1 MDFTIYSIGN
11 TEFLYEVI
19 MGLRRMF
26 DFGFSSLHI
35 LVGATALL
43 SLMALVVKSWI
54 NPNSNPVQSWFIGLF
69 MFMLLCGPMSKVDV
83 TIESIRTGQV
93 YYVDDAPGIVAIA
106 AMMTSGMY
114 GLSRDYEDSFASTD
128 GYLAGQFLDPMRALI
143 SLDNFGYLSAE
154 ETESGLDLQKYSIQ
168 ASMNNYLID
177 CAIWDMQLGGSDAEI
192 KAEDLKNA
200 NIDELLDAIKVN
212 SPSRSTYIHIN
223 SPSFEYLTC
232 PNAYNKIRGYLYSND
247 FNDVVDHF
255 LQKQNLNPLSVP
267 DGINT
272 ITAGMSS
279 MSAYEVARGR
289 YLSSKIAQA
298 SQAVGDKF
306 ALRGEIT
313 LIETKSQRHYQ
324 MASDRNLT
332 LELSI
337 GFVTFLEAFVFFL
350 IPVMAIMLVMG
361 ADAMKGVAMFF
372 GVTIWV
378 NLWPVTMSAI
388 NLFTLL
394 ALQGRFT
401 DGGSGG
407 GSISAT
413 TFGMWGNTI
422 ATIESYIAVASAL
435 AAAVPMITLY
445 ILHRGVH
452 TMMGVS
458 SKTTPDTNIDSKKMS
473 PDITTAANA
482 GSTKEADT
490 QIMASTTAANLDQH
504 KAAIGQNDV
513 SINPSAGKESGYLK
527 NVAAESSRVG
537 ASSVQQQDVEKQ
549 SASLQSTASESRAAT
564 LSAVKDYKT
573 GQSTDSVDLSN
584 LSEDEAYMAS
594 QTMALMDKHGLSHS
608 DAYEQALQIE
618 AGAGVQA
625 TIQAGKTG
633 SKSLKH
639 GNTRSTDSTGAS
651 AGLSGKAAA
660 AIRAKGAAAKQV
672 SSGNEFSDDE
682 RAQMAETLKQT
693 RSSSIKAATTQSAST
708 GQTNTAALS
717 RTEGV
722 VNAYTDLNELQASKA
737 EGETASIASKIGAAA
752 HTGEIQNAQTGAGKH
767 SIPGIVDGL
776 SDKSVHQALGSL
788 VGTEGMKGL
797 NKDEKRE
804 KLASILSGDESGNFD
819 RGNFQFHKDR
829 LNTGDNA
836 RLPEAQK
843 NNIALA
849 STVSSL
855 AGRMSQNRSVLGV
868 DENGKNVPMSSKV
881 TALNQANAE
890 RVATGEAIN
899 GLAKELGSAS
909 LYSVGDELI
918 SSAGAPNAR
927 NGFASPIN
935 TTGVDAEKLSS
946 AVSEG
951 IKTDPTANYNHNDSN
966 NAVNAHA
973 NNGSGQ
979 VEQSGLNGMAQ
990 VESNA
995 GPIKKETD
1003 SMNANK
1009 LGSAFESM
1017 KLLSGKANNLGQSA
1031 IGAIGSL
1038 FTSSVGEN
1046 VTSAMVKNGTGANA
1060 NGDLLVTG
1068 YGILA
1073 NNTPEAIKNLLNS
1086 AAEGKGAIING
1097 NNLSPSETQLYA
1109 GAVSAAM
1116 QPEALAGFND
1126 ALNLQDAKIAQQQ
1139 PNNPYRNAKDNIAA
1153 IQNMNGS
1160 ERLNTALDEG
1170 RLLATYAS
1178 LANLSRSET
1187 ADAVKAMNGESTF
1200 LGLGDQNYARHL
1212 GNLNALSEQMGG
1224 GKPYDPSQYSGSDKI
1239 NSGNLESHIVGG
1251 NFDPNASALA
1261 RMAIANYN
1269 DTGLTTGVDFND
1281 LIAANIEQLRGQ
1293 SGGPSGMNLEYTQFD
1308 ESAIADLNK
1317 IANGLEAAGMSG
1329 QAMAIRNSLSNI
1341 SGQEQ
1346 TRVGY
1351 GASQSRA
1358 YENAVV
1364 SNGLN
1369 MDGVSQS
1376 SKDFASNAIYGT
1388 GNSSQLS
1395 SSDLGDVNKIISGLS
1410 GAPDAQYKLSTATL
1424 SEFPSNTNLQD
1435 SFNKADISADV
1446 ARQASDILTYG
1457 AGSSSGN
1464 YSEVERQELTDLAD
1478 TLEANNLLSESVEI
1492 RNALER

>member
-114 GLSRDYEDSFASTD
+114 GLSKDYEDSFASTD

-223 SPSFEYLTC
+223 SPSFEFLTC

-473 PDITTAANA
+473 PDITSAANA
-482 GSTKEADT
+482 GSTKEADMQMT
-490 QIMASTTAANLDQH
+490 ASTTPTNLDQH
-504 KAAIGQNDV
+504 RASIGQNDV

-527 NVAAESSRVG
+527 AMGAESSRVG
-537 ASSVQQQDVEKQ
+537 SSAAQQQEVEKSS
-549 SASLQSTASESRAAT
+549 SAFQASVNNSNSAT
-564 LSAVKDYKT
+564 LGAIKDYKQ
-573 GQSTDSVDLSN
+573 GQSTDSVDLSS
-584 LSEDEAYMAS
+584 LSEDEAYMAG
-594 QTMALMDKHGLSHS
+594 QTMALMNKHGLSKS

-618 AGAGVQA
+618 AGAG
-625 TIQAGKTG
+625 AGVAAGGG
-633 SKSLKH
+633 SLLSAK
-639 GNTRSTDSTGAS
+639 AS
-651 AGLSGKAAA
+651 A
-660 AIRAKGAAAKQV
+660 AIRAKAAASSQT
-672 SSGNEFSDDE
+672 SSGEELTNDQ
-682 RAQMAETLKQT
+682 RAALSETLKQS
-693 RSSSIKAATTQSAST
+693 RSKSVKAATSAAATT
-708 GQTNTAALS
+708 GETNTQALA
-717 RTEGV
+717 RTTA
-722 VNAYTDLNELQASKA
+722 VNQSYANLNELQASKA
-737 EGETASIASKIGAAA
+737 EGETASIAAKVSGTA
-752 HTGEIQNAQTGAGKH
+752 HAGEIQNSQAGAGKH
-767 SIPGIVDGL
+767 SIPEIVDSL

-788 VGTEGMKGL
+788 VGTEGMEGL
-797 NKDEKRE
+797 SKDQKRE
-804 KLASILSGDESGNFD
+804 KLAGIMSGGEQGNFD
-819 RGNFQFHKDR
+819 KGNFQHHMNR

-836 RLPEAQK
+836 RLPQSQK
-843 NNIALA
+843 DNIALA
-849 STVSSL
+849 STIQSL
-855 AGRMSQNRSVLGV
+855 ATQMSSNSETLGV
-868 DENGKNVPMSSKV
+868 DENGKNLPMSSKV
-881 TALNQANAE
+881 TAINQANAE
-890 RVATGEAIN
+890 RMAVGEAVN
-899 GLAKELGSAS
+899 GLAGVLESAS
-909 LYSVGDELI
+909 LYSVGDELMK
-918 SSAGAPNAR
+918 SSGAPRNEFNAPENKTGINPDNLSR
-927 NGFASPIN
+927 NV
-935 TTGVDAEKLSS
+935 TDAIAK
-946 AVSEG
+946 
-951 IKTDPTANYNHNDSN
+951 DPTKQYSHNDSEN
-966 NAVNAHA
+966 SVASH
-973 NNGSGQ
+973 
-979 VEQSGLNGMAQ
+979 
-990 VESNA
+990 SNA
-995 GPIKKETD
+995 GDKKVASTGRAGLADVENSGQPIKAATD
-1003 SMNANK
+1003 GMNANK
-1009 LGSAFESM
+1009 MGGAFEGM
-1017 KLLSGKANNLGQSA
+1017 KLLSEKTGDIGQSA
-1031 IGAIGSL
+1031 ISAIGSM
-1038 FTSSVGEN
+1038 FSSPIGQN
-1046 VTSAMVKNGTGANA
+1046 VADKMKENGTGALA
-1060 NGDLLVTG
+1060 NEDLLNKG
-1068 YGILA
+1068 FGILA
-1073 NNTPEAIKNLLNS
+1073 NNTPQAISELLND
-1086 AAEGKGAIING
+1086 AAAGKGSSING
-1097 NNLSPSETQLYA
+1097 SHISPTETQLYA
-1109 GAVSAAM
+1109 GAVAAAM
-1116 QPEALAGFND
+1116 QPEAQAAFNET
-1126 ALNLQDAKIAQQQ
+1126 LNSQDAKLAAQQ
-1139 PNNPYRNAKDNIAA
+1139 PNNPYRNVQDNIAA
-1153 IQNMNGS
+1153 VNGMMGN
-1160 ERLNTALDEG
+1160 ERVGDALAQG
-1170 RLLATYAS
+1170 QLLATYAA
-1178 LANLSRSET
+1178 LGNLDQSDVSN
-1187 ADAVKAMNGESTF
+1187 AVSAINGESSF
-1200 LGLGDQNYARHL
+1200 LGLNDQNYARHL
-1212 GNLNALSEQMGG
+1212 GNLNALSEKMGNG
-1224 GKPYDPSQYSGSDKI
+1224 SPYDPSQYSNSQKI
-1239 NSGNLESHIVGG
+1239 NSGDLESHIING
-1251 NFDPNASALA
+1251 NFDQSASAIA
-1261 RMAIANYN
+1261 RMAVANFN
-1269 DTGLTTGVDFND
+1269 ETGSTAGVDYNN
-1281 LIAANIEQLRGQ
+1281 LEASNREQLAMQGGNPANLNFTELNEQ
-1293 SGGPSGMNLEYTQFD
+1293 SLSDLNQ
-1308 ESAIADLNK
+1308 IADSLDS
-1317 IANGLEAAGMSG
+1317 IGMSG
-1329 QAMAIRNSLSNI
+1329 QAETIRNSMGTI

-1351 GASQSRA
+1351 
-1358 YENAVV
+1358 ENSGTKAFENSVV
-1364 SNGLN
+1364 SGALNADGL
-1369 MDGVSQS
+1369 SQS

-1388 GNSSQLS
+1388 GNSSPLS

-1424 SEFPSNTNLQD
+1424 SESPRNSNLQD

-1478 TLEANNLLSESVEI
+1478 TLEANNLLGESVEI
-1492 RNALER
+1492 RNVLGR

>member
-350 IPVMAIMLVMG
+350 IPIMAIMLVMG

-482 GSTKEADT
+482 GSTKEADMQMT
-490 QIMASTTAANLDQH
+490 ASTTATNLDQH
-504 KAAIGQNDV
+504 RASIGQNDV

-527 NVAAESSRVG
+527 TMGAESSRVG
-537 ASSVQQQDVEKQ
+537 SSAAQQQDVEKSS
-549 SASLQSTASESRAAT
+549 SAFQASVNNSSSAT
-564 LSAVKDYKT
+564 LGAIKDYKQ
-573 GQSTDSVDLSN
+573 GQSTDSVDLSS
-584 LSEDEAYMAS
+584 LSEDEAYMAG
-594 QTMALMDKHGLSHS
+594 QTMALMNKHGLSKS

-618 AGAGVQA
+618 AGAGGA
-625 TIQAGKTG
+625 AGSG
-633 SKSLKH
+633 SPLSAK
-639 GNTRSTDSTGAS
+639 AS
-651 AGLSGKAAA
+651 A
-660 AIRAKGAAAKQV
+660 AIRAKAAASSQT
-672 SSGNEFSDDE
+672 SSGEELTDDQRAALSD
-682 RAQMAETLKQT
+682 TLKQS
-693 RSSSIKAATTQSAST
+693 RSNSVKAATSAAATT
-708 GQTNTAALS
+708 GETNTQALARTAA
-717 RTEGV
+717 
-722 VNAYTDLNELQASKA
+722 VNQSYANLNELQASKA
-737 EGETASIASKIGAAA
+737 EGETASIAAKVSGTA
-752 HTGEIQNAQTGAGKH
+752 HAGEIQNSQAGAGKH
-767 SIPGIVDGL
+767 SIPEIVDSL

-788 VGTEGMKGL
+788 VGTEGMEGL
-797 NKDEKRE
+797 SKDQKRE
-804 KLASILSGDESGNFD
+804 KLAGIMSGDEQGNFD
-819 RGNFQFHKDR
+819 KGNFQHHMSR

-836 RLPEAQK
+836 RLPQAQK
-843 NNIALA
+843 DNIALA
-849 STVSSL
+849 STVQSL
-855 AGRMSQNRSVLGV
+855 ATQMSSNSETLGV
-868 DENGKNVPMSSKV
+868 DENGKNLPMSSKV
-881 TALNQANAE
+881 TAINQANAE
-890 RVATGEAIN
+890 RMAAGEAVN
-899 GLAKELGSAS
+899 GLAGVLESAS
-909 LYSVGDELI
+909 LYSVGDELMK
-918 SSAGAPNAR
+918 SSGAPRNEFNAPE
-927 NGFASPIN
+927 NK
-935 TTGVDAEKLSS
+935 TGVNSDELSRNVTDAIAK
-946 AVSEG
+946 
-951 IKTDPTANYNHNDSN
+951 DPTKQYDHNASEN
-966 NAVNAHA
+966 RVASH
-973 NNGSGQ
+973 
-979 VEQSGLNGMAQ
+979 
-990 VESNA
+990 SNA
-995 GPIKKETD
+995 GDKKVASTGSAGLANVEKSGQKIKTATD
-1003 SMNANK
+1003 DMNANK
-1009 LGSAFESM
+1009 MGGAFEGM
-1017 KLLSGKANNLGQSA
+1017 KLLSEKTGDIGQSA
-1031 IGAIGSL
+1031 ISAVGSMFSSPIGQ
-1038 FTSSVGEN
+1038 N
-1046 VTSAMVKNGTGANA
+1046 VADKMKENGTGSLANE
-1060 NGDLLVTG
+1060 DLLNKG
-1068 YGILA
+1068 FGILA
-1073 NNTPEAIKNLLNS
+1073 NNTPQAVSGLLND
-1086 AAEGKGAIING
+1086 AAAGKGSTING
-1097 NNLSPSETQLYA
+1097 SHISPTETQLYA
-1109 GAVSAAM
+1109 GAVAAAM
-1116 QPEALAGFND
+1116 QPEAQAAFNET
-1126 ALNLQDAKIAQQQ
+1126 LNSQDAKLAAQQ
-1139 PNNPYRNAKDNIAA
+1139 PNNPYRNAQDNIAA
-1153 IQNMNGS
+1153 VNGMMGN
-1160 ERLNTALDEG
+1160 ERVGDALAQG
-1170 RLLATYAS
+1170 QLLATYAA
-1178 LANLSRSET
+1178 LGNLDQSDVSN
-1187 ADAVKAMNGESTF
+1187 AVSAINGESSF
-1200 LGLGDQNYARHL
+1200 LGLNDQNYARHL
-1212 GNLNALSEQMGG
+1212 GNLNALSEKMGSG
-1224 GKPYDPSQYSGSDKI
+1224 SPYDPSQYSNSPKI
-1239 NSGNLESHIVGG
+1239 NSGDLESHIVNG
-1251 NFDPNASALA
+1251 NFDQSASAIA
-1261 RMAIANYN
+1261 RMAVGNFN
-1269 DTGLTTGVDFND
+1269 ETGSTAGVDYNN
-1281 LIAANIEQLRGQ
+1281 LEASNREQLAMQGGNPANLNFTELNEQ
-1293 SGGPSGMNLEYTQFD
+1293 SFSDLNQ
-1308 ESAIADLNK
+1308 IADSLDA
-1317 IANGLEAAGMSG
+1317 IGMTG
-1329 QAMAIRNSLSNI
+1329 QAEAIRNSMATI

-1351 GASQSRA
+1351 DNSGTKAF
-1358 YENAVV
+1358 ENSVV
-1364 SNGLN
+1364 SGALNADGL
-1369 MDGVSQS
+1369 SQS